1 MPERRPPSVELRIE
15 REPGG
20 RVRSIPLSSSARAAL
35 AATGLAL
42 LGALLTLAAVTPSA
56 LAALRQRREMDLQLG
71 RRAQLGERLQALV
84 GELDEIDGGLRRLEA
99 EAARAARIYGLPSRP
114 LAPPAPPATTS
125 SVADHGTI
133 FAATVAR
140 GERLGLEMS
149 DRFGRLDGA
158 LSTLAEFE
166 AREEAF
172 VRALPLGRP
181 LAGELT
187 IATSGFGPRRS
198 PAGEAGLEFHPG
210 LDLSAPVD
218 SPVTAAADGVVIW
231 SGEAPPDAGPA
242 WWRLG
247 RIVAVRHGDHFVTIS
262 GHCGRLAVRRGAR
275 VRAGDVLAGVGSSG
289 WAAAPQLHYEVR
301 RREPD
306 GTWRALDPGLFLSPA
321 AALASAESAGGGPS
335 PPPLPR
341 AFRP

>member
-1 MPERRPPSVELRIE
+1 MSERRPPSVEIRIE

-42 LGALLTLAAVTPSA
+42 LGALLTLAAITPSA
-56 LAALRQRREMDLQLG
+56 LSAIRQRREFDLQLG

-84 GELDEIDGGLRRLEA
+84 TELDEVDGGLRRLEA
-99 EAARAARIYGLPSRP
+99 EALRAATIYGLG
-114 LAPPAPPATTS
+114 LARETPPAAPAV
-125 SVADHGTI
+125 VAPAEHDTI

-140 GERLGLEMS
+140 GERLAADMSTRFVRLER
-149 DRFGRLDGA
+149 DLTA
-158 LSTLAEFE
+158 LAELE
-166 AREEAF
+166 SRDAAL
-172 VRALPLGRP
+172 VRSLPLGRP

-187 IATSGFGPRRS
+187 VATSGFGPRRS

-210 LDLSAPVD
+210 LDLAAPAGT
-218 SPVTAAADGVVIW
+218 PVVAVADGVVIW
-231 SGEAPPDAGPA
+231 AGEAPPNAGPA

-247 RIVAVRHGDHFVTIS
+247 RLVAVRHGDRFLSVS
-262 GHCGRLAVRRGAR
+262 GHCGRLLVGRGAR
-275 VRAGDVLAGVGSSG
+275 VRAGQVLAEVGASG

-306 GTWRALDPGLFLSPA
+306 GSWRALDPRLLLSPA
-321 AALASAESAGGGPS
+321 GTATVTETTGAGLQ
-335 PPPLPR
+335 PPPLP
-341 AFRP
+341 AALRP

>member
-71 RRAQLGERLQALV
+71 RRAQLGERLQALL
-84 GELDEIDGGLRRLEA
+84 GELDEVDGGLRRLEA
-99 EAARAARIYGLPSRP
+99 EAARAAAIYGLELERVAASRP
-114 LAPPAPPATTS
+114 GAAGELAES
-125 SVADHGTI
+125 DTI
-133 FAATVAR
+133 FASTVAR
-140 GERLGLEMS
+140 GERLAAALTT
-149 DRFGRLDGA
+149 RFARLDRD
-158 LSTLAEFE
+158 LAELASLE
-166 AREEAF
+166 SADP
-172 VRALPLGRP
+172 ALVLSLPVGRP
-181 LAGELT
+181 LAGDLT

-198 PAGEAGLEFHPG
+198 PAGEAELEFHPG
-210 LDLSAPVD
+210 LDLSAPAGT
-218 SPVTAAADGVVIW
+218 PVVAVADGVVVW
-231 SGEAPPDAGPA
+231 AGDAPANAGPA

-247 RIVAVRHGDHFVTIS
+247 RLVVVRHGDRFVSIF
-262 GHCGRLAVRRGAR
+262 GHCGRLVVGRGSR
-275 VRAGDVLAGVGSSG
+275 VRVGQILAEVGASG

-306 GTWRALDPGLFLSPA
+306 GNWRALDPGLFLSPA
-321 AALASAESAGGGPS
+321 AALASTEGAGGGPT

>member
-1 MPERRPPSVELRIE
+1 MSERRPPSVEIRIE

-35 AATGLAL
+35 AASGLAL
-42 LGALLTLAAVTPSA
+42 LGALLTLAAIAPSA
-56 LAALRQRREMDLQLG
+56 LATIRQRREFDLQLG

-84 GELDEIDGGLRRLEA
+84 GELDEVEAGLRRLEA
-99 EAARAARIYGLPSRP
+99 EALRAAAIYGLALER
-114 LAPPAPPATTS
+114 AATAGAPPATGP
-125 SVADHGTI
+125 AGKETI

-140 GERLGLEMS
+140 GERLAADMAA
-149 DRFGRLDGA
+149 RFARLDQDLAA
-158 LSTLAEFE
+158 LAGLE
-166 AREEAF
+166 AREGAL
-172 VRALPLGRP
+172 VRSLPLGRP
-181 LAGELT
+181 VAGDLT

-210 LDLSAPVD
+210 LDFAAPAGT
-218 SPVTAAADGVVIW
+218 PVVAVADGVVVW
-231 SGEAPPDAGPA
+231 AGEAPPNAGPA

-247 RIVAVRHGDHFVTIS
+247 RLVAVRHGDRFLSVS
-262 GHCGRLAVRRGAR
+262 GHCGRLLVGRGAR
-275 VRAGDVLAGVGSSG
+275 VVAGQPLAEVGASG

-306 GTWRALDPGLFLSPA
+306 GSWRALDPRLFLAPA
-321 AALASAESAGGGPS
+321 GTAAVAEVPGGGPQ
-335 PPPLPR
+335 PPPLPG